1 MGQKLMIRHTHVG
14 AVAVVALCL
23 LSFVK
28 QQKVM
33 VGIYEQPSSSSPSQ
47 KQKQRLIRPKIYN
60 VDEMP
65 QIASSGPYVL
75 NPSLPGRNMSG
86 GKGLYQFDDVC
97 LTKHSKTQA
106 IQGLIYLE
114 PKNEKLVNEIY
125 RCVPCSRPLHHDGG
139 WWGVGRDQN
148 SVGHICGFQGKK
160 GYCSRC
166 KILCLQAT
174 SLFICIL
181 SGSHAMFAANVSD
194 LSACMQTASAQKIFK
209 AWDQWHTPSQVKTIH
224 YFEEPTLSLN
234 FQENIGHSLFDY
246 MLRLVQSSGS

>member
-14 AVAVVALCL
+14 AVAVVALSL
-23 LSFVK
+23 LSFIK

-33 VGIYEQPSSSSPSQ
+33 VGIYEQPPSSSPSQ
-47 KQKQRLIRPKIYN
+47 KQKQRLIRPKIYK

-97 LTKHSKTQA
+97 LTKHFKTQA

-114 PKNEKLVNEIY
+114 PKNEKLVNKIY

-174 SLFICIL
+174 SLFICIPPL
-181 SGSHAMFAANVSD
+181 PFQVRTPCLRRTFLTCPHACKRRLRRKNSKRGTNGIHRRKLKLYIISRSQHYPSIFKRT
-194 LSACMQTASAQKIFK
+194 SATASLI
-209 AWDQWHTPSQVKTIH
+209 IC
-224 YFEEPTLSLN
+224 
-234 FQENIGHSLFDY
+234 
-246 MLRLVQSSGS
+246 